1 MADAVFLVTTLPTN
15 HAITVEMSGGQ
26 HRMLRLFGLLFCILL
41 TLIFPF
47 LAYEMNNEIIIDSI
61 ASTTVFFVII
71 IALFPES
78 NFNKKTQKKC
88 AVLVADGKN
97 LA

>member
-1 MADAVFLVTTLPTN
+1 MADAVFLEKILPTN

-41 TLIFPF
+41 TLVFPF
-47 LAYEMNNEIIIDSI
+47 LAYELNNGIIIDSI

-78 NFNKKTQKKC
+78 NLNKKTQKKC
-88 AVLVADGKN
+88 AVLVGDGEN
-97 LA
+97 LT

>member
-15 HAITVEMSGGQ
+15 HAMTADISGG
-26 HRMLRLFGLLFCILL
+26 HDRMLRLFGLLFCILL
-41 TLIFPF
+41 TLVFPF
-47 LAYEMNNEIIIDSI
+47 LAYDMNNGIIVDSI

-78 NFNKKTQKKC
+78 SLNKKTQKKY